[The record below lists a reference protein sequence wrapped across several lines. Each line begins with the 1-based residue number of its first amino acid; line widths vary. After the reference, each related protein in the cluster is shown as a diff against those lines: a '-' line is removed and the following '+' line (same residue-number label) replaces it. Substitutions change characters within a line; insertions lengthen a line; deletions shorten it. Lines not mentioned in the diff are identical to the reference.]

1 MDRIGGYYV
10 EENEL
15 KIQKDIIFYVEI
27 KKS

>member
-10 EENEL
+10 EENEP
-15 KIQKDIIFYVEI
+15 KTQKDTTSYVET